1 MGPVLPGAT
10 AGPWQGPCQRYG
22 APAVSTV
29 LTFTA
34 HRRRMPRRNRRMATI
49 STGCFDGWLVD
60 VSAVD
65 TGLLAGLT
73 PRGAQARLSPAPS
86 ALDDVGACASE
97 AAEGEWAARLE

>member
-1 MGPVLPGAT
+1 MGPVLQGAT
-10 AGPWQGPCQRYG
+10 AGPWQSPCQRYG
-22 APAVSTV
+22 AAAVSTV

-34 HRRRMPRRNRRMATI
+34 HRRRTPKTNRRMTTI

-65 TGLLAGLT
+65 TGLLAELT

-86 ALDDVGACASE
+86 VLDDVGACASE